1 MRTQTVI
8 VGVILAAA
16 MIAVP
21 LFYNH
26 RMNAAA
32 FIVGLFSFIGIPF
45 FAGILQSTPN
55 RTMLLVAG
63 ILLALCPLVYVVTDG
78 LAVHFEK
85 LRDGHFLAT
94 GATIIFVSA
103 SWLAYSFRSRKWPAM
118 FSTAALATLA
128 AATAV
133 YVMLWMFIYFE

>member
-8 VGVILAAA
+8 VSVMLAAA
-16 MIAVP
+16 MIAVQ
-21 LFYNH
+21 LFYSH
-26 RMNAAA
+26 RMNAAV
-32 FIVGLFSFIGIPF
+32 FIAGLISFMGIPF
-45 FAGILQSTPN
+45 LAGILQSTPH

-78 LAVHFEK
+78 LAVEFEK
-85 LRDGHFLAT
+85 LRDGYFLAT

-103 SWLAYSFRSRKWPAM
+103 SWLAYSIRSRKWPAM
-118 FSTAALATLA
+118 FATAAVAILS

-133 YVMLWMFIYFE
+133 YVMLWMFMYFE